1 MKTWFPILASGVLGL
16 LACEAGPSDAGG
28 QAAEE
33 DLAGGGS
40 LGFVVS
46 AVGTTC
52 SGSADSNP
60 FDELTRL
67 VIQVTA
73 PEDDAKVVASKEFA
87 VGQGTT
93 SVSLT
98 VPVGRDYTV
107 TLKGFGRYDGDIPS
121 WYARRRNVDVRQ
133 GSDNPPVEMVLARYG
148 RFTCLTPAQNL
159 TERMFP
165 ALVDLG
171 DGRVLIAGGFQQAV
185 PTGAGSDK
193 YVLDQASKLAFIYD
207 SHRGTLTQTAN
218 AMNEGRAAASA
229 VLVSG
234 ENPKVLVFGGAT
246 RMQIKI
252 RGDFEWFVDA
262 ADALKSYEVFDLKTL
277 EFEPVPQDQ
286 VREMTMA
293 RVFPATLPLSE
304 NAVLIA
310 GGSSWPGAPAAAD
323 ARLCDLFVPD
333 LGIQDRGPASDL
345 MQAEHFAPAVAPLD
359 SLNGRV
365 RAVFFGGTT
374 DLGAVVEVY
383 TESSSKAVAGSFVK
397 LAIPGITNAPF
408 LASIV
413 PLSDPATGPARFLAV
428 GGVVKDGTRYTQS
441 STAYVLTLDR
451 KDGLVVSG
459 SAVAIQTACAK
470 RFFHAA
476 IPSFRPGRVTLLG
489 GYTGV
494 AQDPGGLTCFFDV
507 AEFDKAKA
515 ANSAL
520 DAAFWQ
526 PAAGQEV
533 FAPRAGHGSLHL
545 EDDTVLLVGG
555 MDTTKSALNGTQGA
569 LLELY
574 APPTT
579 TLAP

>member
-207 SHRGTLTQTAN
+207 SRRGTLTQTAN

-229 VLVSG
+229 RKNAADEKSPGTSISSGSSRSHGATVTAGPETSIRAPIARSIRSVWSRVSVFSITVTGPLARSPASNRADFTCADGIGDSYRNPRRHPPWKQSGARVPFRRADISAPICASG
-234 ENPKVLVFGGAT
+234 ETT
-246 RMQIKI
+246 RSIGLD
-252 RGDFEWFVDA
+252 RSD
-262 ADALKSYEVFDLKTL
+262 SS
-277 EFEPVPQDQ
+277 PVITAKNGCP
-286 VREMTMA
+286 A
-293 RVFPATLPLSE
+293 RSPAPS
-304 NAVLIA
+304 LIV
-310 GGSSWPGAPAAAD
+310 
-323 ARLCDLFVPD
+323 VPE
-333 LGIQDRGPASDL
+333 LPASSTSEGS
-345 MQAEHFAPAVAPLD
+345 ASPRSPTPRTITSSASRTSTPRARIIAA
-359 SLNGRV
+359 V
-365 RAVFFGGTT
+365 RATSAARRRPRILLWPPASPARIRARWLMDLSPGTRRT
-374 DLGAVVEVY
+374 
-383 TESSSKAVAGSFVK
+383 AGSCLV
-397 LAIPGITNAPF
+397 ARIADCSITR
-408 LASIV
+408 
-413 PLSDPATGPARFLAV
+413 T
-428 GGVVKDGTRYTQS
+428 T
-441 STAYVLTLDR
+441 
-451 KDGLVVSG
+451 
-459 SAVAIQTACAK
+459 
-470 RFFHAA
+470 
-476 IPSFRPGRVTLLG
+476 
-489 GYTGV
+489 
-494 AQDPGGLTCFFDV
+494 
-507 AEFDKAKA
+507 
-515 ANSAL
+515 
-520 DAAFWQ
+520 
-526 PAAGQEV
+526 V
-533 FAPRAGHGSLHL
+533 FSLWSVRA
-545 EDDTVLLVGG
+545 
-555 MDTTKSALNGTQGA
+555 
-569 LLELY
+569 
-574 APPTT
+574 
-579 TLAP
+579 